1 MGKSQNLNTAVKIT
15 FEKLG
20 TTKEYSTVEEAS
32 KDTGLSIT
40 SIKMRCN
47 KFREGSSNKKD
58 KIHCMWIDDTTFR
71 SFQSKKSRNKGSG
84 FEMEIVNRLKEIGYS
99 NVCRSASESK
109 KLDNNKV
116 DIADPS
122 NELEFAIQAKYTQN
136 LPNYFKLQESCPDPR
151 PFCLLWKKAAD
162 VGSISDGTVAIIPID
177 LFYQFVKL
185 YHK

>member
-1 MGKSQNLNTAVKIT
+1 MDTSVEIT
-15 FEKLG
+15 
-20 TTKEYSTVEEAS
+20 YSDGSIKQYSSLEEAS
-32 KDTGLSIT
+32 KESNLSEAA
-40 SIKMRCN
+40 IKIRCN
-47 KFREGSSNKKD
+47 KSRQGSSNKKD

-71 SFQSKKSRNKGSG
+71 SYQAKKSKNKGSN

-122 NELEFAIQAKYTQN
+122 GELEFAIQAKNVQN
-136 LPNYFKLQESCPDPR
+136 LPDYFKLKESCPDTR
-151 PFCLLWKKAAD
+151 PFCLLWKKVAD